1 MLMHFHSTRLNVF
14 DSVVSMFVLQQ
25 KIEFHYFRLAVV
37 PMCAPENQKNK
48 IQISINK
55 KSFIFNN
62 TETNIPATHCLVSQI
77 FEFRIKI
84 RKSKRVL
91 EMSNDKNHWDM
102 L

>member
-37 PMCAPENQKNK
+37 PMCAPEKKTKFKFQLTKNPLLY
-48 IQISINK
+48 
-55 KSFIFNN
+55 
-62 TETNIPATHCLVSQI
+62 TETNIPATHYLILQI

-84 RKSKRVL
+84 RKSHRVL